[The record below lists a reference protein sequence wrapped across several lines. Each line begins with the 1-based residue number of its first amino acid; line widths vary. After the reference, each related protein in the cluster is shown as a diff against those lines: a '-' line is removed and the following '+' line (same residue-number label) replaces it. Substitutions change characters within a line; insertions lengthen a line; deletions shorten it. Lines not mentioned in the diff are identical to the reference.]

1 LIIELVIPMPN
12 LVPAPPSEMLHEVSR
27 TIRELQDAL
36 ENLDVYIEKPSR
48 SARASRWL
56 RKNRGLTSLTTLVF
70 LTGIAAGSYFL
81 GMKINKLES
90 VKLDT
95 HIATAIE
102 PAKKELQSAASNSR
116 RLEEQLVILECK
128 VLAQQVA
135 VIPVSQLREHR
146 EELRDARTRLAA
158 VDADTPGFWPTTF
171 QLITLLSRATSAVE
185 IEKPKEIVISNV
197 SDFPFDSELGK
208 RIVLAGEI
216 KNTVFTDA
224 VVRLDP
230 EVHLENVTF
239 NGCVIIFPDTP
250 KPSSSL
256 REIAAQFLSS
266 NLPHVTI
273 RGS

>member
-1 LIIELVIPMPN
+1 MSALAPIPPR
-12 LVPAPPSEMLHEVSR
+12 ETLHEVSR

-36 ENLDVYIEKPSR
+36 DRLDVSIEKPSR
-48 SARASRWL
+48 STRVSRWL
-56 RKNRGLTSLTTLVF
+56 RRNRTRTSVTALVF

-81 GMKINKLES
+81 GVRTYKL
-90 VKLDT
+90 VGVRLDT
-95 HIATAIE
+95 RVATAFD
-102 PAKKELQSAASNSR
+102 PVNKELQSAESNTR
-116 RLEEQLVILECK
+116 RLEGMLVILQCK
-128 VLAQQVA
+128 VLVQQIA
-135 VIPVSQLREHR
+135 ALPVNQLREHR
-146 EELRDARTRLAA
+146 EELREARTQLTA

-197 SDFPFDSELGK
+197 SDVPFAGELGK
-208 RIVLAGEI
+208 RIVLVGQI

-239 NGCVIIFPDTP
+239 NGCVIIFPNTP

-256 REIAAQFLSS
+256 REIATQLLLS
-266 NLPHVTI
+266 NLSRATI